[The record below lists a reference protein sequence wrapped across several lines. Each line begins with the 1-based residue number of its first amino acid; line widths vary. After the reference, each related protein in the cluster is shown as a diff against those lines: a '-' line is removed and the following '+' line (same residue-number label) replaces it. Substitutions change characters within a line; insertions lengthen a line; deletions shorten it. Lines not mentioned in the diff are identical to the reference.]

1 MRVAPGSGPGE
12 ARYHRRHMS
21 NPILPPSRP
30 LAALAPS
37 RGVAR
42 SLKVQRYGL
51 WLLVLGLLLVLWVGL
66 FVSLNLQRQR
76 LLEQGTQELAL
87 LNRAIAEQT
96 AGLFKAVETA
106 LNVTDHW
113 LQDFKGVDPVN
124 NPRFVAL
131 VEHLRESSDG
141 LFDLRVVSPTGEM
154 RHVPNPTGRTLERVS
169 GQDYVK
175 IHLDRVSRALYIGEP
190 ALSSHSG
197 KWELPVSWPTGGAS
211 AGVSILV
218 AAVDV
223 EMLALAYDPLR
234 TQPDGTIVLLRRD
247 DRVLSRAPFNREYL
261 GRSLRANAS
270 LQMITENQVRAT
282 FTADSGSTD
291 GVRRIASYERLERYP
306 LTVLVSRGERGVLAP
321 YTERRNTL
329 VLACALLSA
338 IVLLLTAVVDRA
350 QGALQRTQERMHR
363 LALVDELTHIMNRR
377 AFIEQARREFARV
390 LRGQRPCSVLVLDLD
405 HFKQIN
411 DTHGHVVGDQV
422 LRECCAAWR
431 AVLRQQDLIGRMGGE
446 EFCLMLPELDA
457 AEAVLVAER
466 LLRLTRELVFQGQSG
481 GFHVTI
487 SIGVAARLDADTG
500 WEPVYDRADK
510 ALYRA
515 KAQGRDQLVAV

>member
-1 MRVAPGSGPGE
+1 MTVPT
-12 ARYHRRHMS
+12 
-21 NPILPPSRP
+21 PPQQRP
-30 LAALAPS
+30 PAALAPS

-51 WLLVLGLLLVLWVGL
+51 WLLVVGLLVVLWGGL
-66 FVSLNLQRQR
+66 FVSLEQQRQR
-76 LLEQGTQELAL
+76 LLEQSTQELSL

-113 LQDFKGVDPVN
+113 LADFKGVDPVN

-131 VEHLRESSDG
+131 AEHLRESSDG
-141 LFDLRVVSPTGEM
+141 LFDLRVVSPAGEL
-154 RHVPNPTGRTLERVS
+154 RHVPNPTGRVLANVA

-175 IHLDRVSRALYIGEP
+175 VHGERVARAIYIGQP
-190 ALSSHSG
+190 ALSPHSG
-197 KWELPVSWPTGGAS
+197 KWELPVSWRTTS
-211 AGVSILV
+211 STAGVAVLV

-247 DRVLSRAPFNREYL
+247 DRVLSRAPFNPEYL
-261 GRSLRANAS
+261 GRSLRPNAS
-270 LQMITENQVRAT
+270 LQMLTESQVRAT

-291 GVRRIASYERLERYP
+291 GVRRTASFERLENYP

-321 YTERRNTL
+321 YYERRNSL

-338 IVLLLTAVVDRA
+338 AVLLLTAVVGRA
-350 QGALQRTQERMHR
+350 QGALQRTQERMQR
-363 LALVDELTHIMNRR
+363 LALVDDLTHIMNRR
-377 AFIEQARREFARV
+377 AFIDQARREFARV
-390 LRGQRPCSVLVLDLD
+390 MRGERPCAVLVVDLD

-431 AVLRQQDLIGRMGGE
+431 AVLRTQDLIGRMGGE
-446 EFCLMLPELDA
+446 EFCIMLPELNEEDA
-457 AEAVLVAER
+457 LVVAER
-466 LLRLTRELVFQGQSG
+466 LRRLTLELVFQGESG
-481 GFHVTI
+481 GFHTSI
-487 SIGVAARLDADTG
+487 SVGVAERLAADTS
-500 WEPVYDRADK
+500 WEPLYDRADK

-515 KAQGRDQLVAV
+515 KAQGRNQVVAA

>member
-1 MRVAPGSGPGE
+1 MSTAAPSSP
-12 ARYHRRHMS
+12 R
-21 NPILPPSRP
+21 PSP
-30 LAALAPS
+30 TLAPS
-37 RGVAR
+37 RRVVR
-42 SLKVQRYGL
+42 SLRVQRYGL
-51 WLLVLGLLLVLWVGL
+51 WMLVLGLLLVLWGGL
-66 FVSLNLQRQR
+66 FVSLNLQRER
-76 LLEQGTQELAL
+76 LLEQSTQELSL

-131 VEHLRESSDG
+131 AEHLRESSDG
-141 LFDLRVVSPTGEM
+141 LFDLRAVSPAGEL
-154 RHVPNPTGRTLERVS
+154 RHVPNPTGKALAQVAD
-169 GQDYVK
+169 QDYVK
-175 IHLDRVSRALYIGEP
+175 VHLERAVRSVYIGLPERS
-190 ALSSHSG
+190 AHSG
-197 KWELPVSWPTGGAS
+197 KWELPVSWPVNSNT
-211 AGVSILV
+211 AGVAILV

-223 EMLALAYDPLR
+223 EMLAAAYEPLR
-234 TQPDGTIVLLRRD
+234 TRPDGSIVLLRRD
-247 DRVLSRAPFNREYL
+247 DRVLSRAPFNPDFL
-261 GRSLRANAS
+261 GRSLRANTS
-270 LQMITENQVRAT
+270 LQIIRESQERAT

-291 GVRRIASYERLERYP
+291 GVRRIASFERLERYP

-338 IVLLLTAVVDRA
+338 VVLLLTAVVHRA

-390 LRGQRPCSVLVLDLD
+390 LRAQRPCSVLVLDLD

-431 AVLRQQDLIGRMGGE
+431 AVLRAQDLIGRMGGE
-446 EFCLMLPELDA
+446 EFCIMLPELEAADA
-457 AEAVLVAER
+457 AQVAER

-481 GFHVTI
+481 GFHATI
-487 SIGVAARLDADTG
+487 SVGVAGRLSADTS
-500 WEPVYDRADK
+500 WEPLYDRADK

-515 KAQGRDQLVAV
+515 KAQGRDQVVLV